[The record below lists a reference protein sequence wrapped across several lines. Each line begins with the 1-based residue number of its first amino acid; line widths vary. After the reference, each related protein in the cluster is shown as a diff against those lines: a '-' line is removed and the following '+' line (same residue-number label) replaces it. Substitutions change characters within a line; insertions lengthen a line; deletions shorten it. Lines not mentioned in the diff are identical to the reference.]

1 MPNRR
6 KLFTCCFLLFFPI
19 SPAFV
24 GQQRRLRLFLQ
35 MATDSSPTMNPC
47 KDGLVKIGAGA
58 TRTYWARRFSEQPAQ
73 KNGEMVHLRK
83 GFLRPGQG
91 LNVETVQMA
100 CYHPYILQRV
110 NGLMA

>member
-47 KDGLVKIGAGA
+47 KDGLVKIGDSDWFFFSLLGIKDESCSTHLPIDLTA
-58 TRTYWARRFSEQPAQ
+58 TRCQFPTGLFSVA
-73 KNGEMVHLRK
+73 
-83 GFLRPGQG
+83 FLMQDW
-91 LNVETVQMA
+91 
-100 CYHPYILQRV
+100 
-110 NGLMA
+110 